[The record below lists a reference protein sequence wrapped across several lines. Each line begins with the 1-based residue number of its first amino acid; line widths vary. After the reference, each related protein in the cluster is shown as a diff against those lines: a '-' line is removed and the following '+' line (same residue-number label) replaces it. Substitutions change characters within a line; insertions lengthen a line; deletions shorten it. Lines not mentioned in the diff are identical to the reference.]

1 MAKSE
6 PVDRGKQERAEA
18 ARQARA
24 ERAAKVREA
33 VAAHTGPKQVRTSR
47 GDVTLGAVTVA
58 DDDET
63 GATIVEV
70 TVGDT
75 PKATPDYRIINP
87 PVEVVDEDGTRRQD
101 PLAAL
106 AEVVALYRGNPRSRR
121 P

>member
-1 MAKSE
+1 MAKSA
-6 PVDRGKQERAEA
+6 PADRGKQERAEM

-24 ERAAKVREA
+24 DRAAKVREA
-33 VAAHTGPKQVRTSR
+33 VAAHTAPKRVRTSR
-47 GDVTLGAVTVA
+47 GDVTLGAVNVV
-58 DDDET
+58 DDET
-63 GATIVEV
+63 GATVVEV

-87 PVEVVDEDGTRRQD
+87 PVEVVDQDGTRRQD

-121 P
+121 T